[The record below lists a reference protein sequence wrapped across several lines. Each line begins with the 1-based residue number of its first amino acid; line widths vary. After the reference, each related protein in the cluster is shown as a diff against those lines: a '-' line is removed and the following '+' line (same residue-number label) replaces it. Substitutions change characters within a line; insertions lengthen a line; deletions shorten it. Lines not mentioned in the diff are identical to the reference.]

1 MSSPSAHTPLLIA
14 PEQRLSVAEREQ
26 RIQALL
32 ALGTPQYPRLLMEW
46 LTSSCAK
53 IAENAAYLCTHLP
66 TETLPDFAPHT
77 QQLLLLSQSPPTPTL
92 RRLLLS
98 FLLRL
103 IESTPPAELT
113 SRHLQL
119 YDDCLLR
126 ISAPDQTCIP
136 ALSMKI
142 AAALTQFVPELRE
155 ELITTLDLLDDHL
168 LMPAQRAAK
177 HIVLKRIAKRKVH
190 KRL

>member
-1 MSSPSAHTPLLIA
+1 
-14 PEQRLSVAEREQ
+14 
-26 RIQALL
+26 
-32 ALGTPQYPRLLMEW
+32 MEW

-66 TETLPDFAPHT
+66 TEALTDFAPHT
-77 QQLLLLSQSPPTPTL
+77 QQLLLLSQSPSTPTL
-92 RRLLLS
+92 RRLQLS

-103 IESTPPAELT
+103 IENTPPAELT
-113 SRHLQL
+113 HRHLQL

-155 ELITTLDLLDDHL
+155 ELIITLDLLDDHL

-177 HIVLKRIAKRKVH
+177 HIVLKRIAKRKVR